1 MVNTLRLKKLLKT
14 GIFSL
19 LFLTGIILSGCDA
32 DDQLGL
38 DIQPPGDEL
47 NTLKTDTFAIFA
59 HSRLADSV
67 RSDETAQSL
76 AGYYTDPIF
85 GPLKASFC
93 TQLRLSSNDVDFGDN
108 VVIDSVVLHLEYY
121 NVYGNAKQNNK
132 MTFEVYELEEPIYLD
147 SAYYSFSTIETG
159 QKIGSKSFAPNMNDS
174 VYMGG
179 EVLAPQLRI
188 PLSKNFGKRM
198 VDASTQGYLSSS
210 AAFEDFCHGIC
221 VVPTNGNTH
230 GSIISFD
237 VMSANS
243 GLTIYYH
250 NDVDTLGFKFNINQG
265 TARFNHF
272 NHFGFLNG
280 DPSLLGQ
287 LSGDTTLG
295 QQKLFLQPLGGA
307 EIDLQIPNLKS
318 LNSDFSV
325 VIHRAELFI
334 PVDQTDHTQ
343 DYFPRPV
350 KLLLVGKDKN
360 GENVNLI
367 DYTLNANT
375 ANEGKYYNGTYD
387 KTTGCYRF
395 IITRHVQNVITGG
408 EDNYGFSLL
417 VRGSAIYGNRVVLNG
432 PDSEN
437 GLRLEVSYTLVE

>member
-132 MTFEVYELEEPIYLD
+132 MTFEVYELQEPIYLD
-147 SAYYSFSTIETG
+147 STYYTFSTFETG
-159 QKIGSKSFAPNMNDS
+159 QKLGSKTFAPNMNDS

-188 PLSKNFGKRM
+188 PLSKDFGKRI

-210 AAFEDFCHGIC
+210 SSFEDFCHGIC
-221 VVPTNGNTH
+221 VVPTNANTH

-237 VMSANS
+237 IMSANS

-250 NDVDTLGFKFNINQG
+250 NDDDTLGFKFNITQAC
-265 TARFNHF
+265 ARFSHF
-272 NHFGFLNG
+272 NHFDFSNG

-287 LSGDTTLG
+287 LSGDTTMG

-325 VIHRAELFI
+325 VIHRAELFV
-334 PVDQTDHTQ
+334 PVDLNDHTQ
-343 DYFPRPV
+343 DYFPRPA
-350 KLLLVGKDKN
+350 KLWLVGKDEDGK
-360 GENVNLI
+360 NVNLT
-367 DYTLNANT
+367 DYNLSSTN
-375 ANEGKYYNGTYD
+375 YNGAYD
-387 KTTGCYRF
+387 EETGCYRF
-395 IITRHVQNVITGG
+395 VITRHIQEFITGG
-408 EDNYGFSLL
+408 GENFGYSLL
-417 VRGSAIYGNRVVLNG
+417 VSGSSIYGNRVVLNG
-432 PDSEN
+432 PDNEN

>member
-14 GIFSL
+14 GFFSL

-67 RSDETAQSL
+67 RTDETTVSL
-76 AGYYTDPIF
+76 AGYYTDPVF

-93 TQLRLSSNDVDFGDN
+93 TQLRLSSNDVDFGNN

-132 MTFEVYELEEPIYLD
+132 MTFEVYELQEPIYLD
-147 SAYYSFSTIETG
+147 SSYYTFSTFETG
-159 QKIGSKSFAPNMNDS
+159 QKLGSKTFAPNMHDS
-174 VYMGG
+174 VYMNG
-179 EVLAPQLRI
+179 EILAPQLRI
-188 PLSKNFGKRM
+188 PLSKNFGKRI

-250 NDVDTLGFKFNINQG
+250 NDVDTLGFKFNITQAS
-265 TARFNHF
+265 ARFNNY
-272 NHFGFLNG
+272 NHFGFVNG

-307 EIDLQIPNLKS
+307 EIDFQIPNLKA
-318 LNSDFSV
+318 LNSDFAV

-334 PVDQTDHTQ
+334 PVDKNDVSAET
-343 DYFPRPV
+343 YPKPV
-350 KLLLVGKDKN
+350 KLWLLGKDEN
-360 GENVNLI
+360 GDNVNLL
-367 DYTLNANT
+367 DYTLCANT
-375 ANEGKYYNGTYD
+375 TNEGKYYNGTYD
-387 KTTGCYRF
+387 ETTGCYRF
-395 IITRHVQNVITGG
+395 IITRHVQQVITGG
-408 EDNYGFSLL
+408 EGNYGYSLL
-417 VRGSAIYGNRVVLNG
+417 VRGSAIVGNRVVLCG
-432 PDSEN
+432 PEN
-437 GLRLEVSYTLVE
+437 ASKLRLEVSYTLVQ